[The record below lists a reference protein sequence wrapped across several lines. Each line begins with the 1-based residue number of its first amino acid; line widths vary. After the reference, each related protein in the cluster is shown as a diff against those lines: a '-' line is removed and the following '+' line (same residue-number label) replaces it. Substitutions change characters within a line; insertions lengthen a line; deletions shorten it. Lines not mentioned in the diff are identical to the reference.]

1 MFSCVL
7 IIPASLVDSAN
18 HLFES
23 IGWGP
28 NNFSVPLT
36 TDVEITHYG
45 LHTWVNKEFV
55 NLLDTNSISREMQDL
70 DINETELYDVMSSLI
85 SSTRADGK
93 NHFQEILLAEGLSQV
108 QE

>member
-7 IIPASLVDSAN
+7 IVPATLVDSAN
-18 HLFES
+18 QLLEYM
-23 IGWGP
+23 GWGP

-55 NLLDTNSISREMQDL
+55 NLLDTKSISQEMQGMD
-70 DINETELYDVMSSLI
+70 EAELYNVMSSLI
-85 SSTRADGK
+85 FSTRADGES
-93 NHFQEILLAEGLSQV
+93 HFQEILLAEGLSQV
-108 QE
+108 QV

>member
-7 IIPASLVDSAN
+7 IIPSSLVDSAN

-55 NLLDTNSISREMQDL
+55 NLLDTKSISQEMQGMD
-70 DINETELYDVMSSLI
+70 EAELYNVMSSLI
-85 SSTRADGK
+85 SSTRADGES
-93 NHFQEILLAEGLSQV
+93 HFQEILLAEGLSQV
-108 QE
+108 QV